1 MPRSILLDANGAGGV
16 AALYGCTGT
25 GYGQLENSYIYLA
38 LTLTSLASTSVI
50 GWASKR
56 WSDRNLLCCFQIISW
71 SGLITYT
78 LSSGLGQFA
87 HDGCT
92 LYAVCSQP
100 QSRLDLE
107 RYCNGRNMTSFSGR
121 SRLKGAVSGVVCSL
135 AGLVCVWE

>member
-78 LSSGLGQFA
+78 LSSVSSHMMAVPYTLFA
-87 HDGCT
+87 ASHNPD
-92 LYAVCSQP
+92 
-100 QSRLDLE
+100 
-107 RYCNGRNMTSFSGR
+107 
-121 SRLKGAVSGVVCSL
+121 
-135 AGLVCVWE
+135 